1 MSKENEKSEMLNL
14 RLSKKRKDGLRAS
27 AKRQGTTLSKLVFS
41 NLDTMKV
48 KGIKEGVLTVLDN
61 LKDVD
66 GIKLPKYDLKDGSD
80 GGVTDV
86 EVVSNLVDLMVEA
99 TNGLNK
105 SNRGVKG
112 VIKAIRKASK
122 VKEADKPAAKKINT
136 NH

>member
-105 SNRGVKG
+105 SNKGVKG
-112 VIKAIRKASK
+112 C
-122 VKEADKPAAKKINT
+122 D
-136 NH
+136 